1 MNDKLKTLI
10 KENLTPDAYMTY
22 KGYLLHAED
31 PKIQDHSDPL
41 PLYSEYD
48 FEKFAQLIVRDCLKQ
63 IYYNTLMS
71 HPEHNWSEKEIG
83 FNEGVDA
90 AYKKVKKH
98 FGVEE

>member
-1 MNDKLKTLI
+1 MNERIRELMEQAGIGITGEFLDGEVLYEGTV
-10 KENLTPDAYMTY
+10 
-22 KGYLLHAED
+22 
-31 PKIQDHSDPL
+31 IQMG
-41 PLYSEYD
+41 
-48 FEKFAQLIVRDCLKQ
+48 KFAELIVQDCLKQ

-90 AYKKVKKH
+90 AYNKVKKH

>member
-1 MNDKLKTLI
+1 MGYKMNERIQELAA
-10 KENLTPDAYMTY
+10 NARGQMAVLTTVDDEQWRQ
-22 KGYLLHAED
+22 HEEFCD
-31 PKIQDHSDPL
+31 
-41 PLYSEYD
+41 
-48 FEKFAQLIVRDCLKQ
+48 KFAELIVRDCLKQ

-98 FGVEE
+98 FGVEQ

>member
-1 MNDKLKTLI
+1 MNERI
-10 KENLTPDAYMTY
+10 R
-22 KGYLLHAED
+22 
-31 PKIQDHSDPL
+31 
-41 PLYSEYD
+41 PLYYECCDESLTTEQSYQ
-48 FEKFAQLIVRDCLKQ
+48 KFAELIVRDCLKQ

-98 FGVEE
+98 FGVE

>member
-1 MNDKLKTLI
+1 MNERIQELRDQAFMDTLT
-10 KENLTPDAYMTY
+10 NPAL
-22 KGYLLHAED
+22 
-31 PKIQDHSDPL
+31 QRL
-41 PLYSEYD
+41 PVD
-48 FEKFAQLIVRDCLKQ
+48 FCEKFAELIVRDCLKQ
-63 IYYNTLMS
+63 IYRNTLMS